1 MLAIVIPYYKLIF
14 FEETLKSLSAQTDK
28 RFRVY
33 IGNDA
38 SPEDPSLLLEEY
50 KDKIDFVYQ
59 LFEENLGGA
68 SLAKHWERC
77 IALVKDEDWIM
88 ILGDDDVLENNV
100 VESWHKH
107 YNIFNTKSN
116 LVRFASKS
124 LNMNLNGRISDS
136 FINPEWEKAS
146 DSYFR
151 RFKGLTRSSLSEY
164 AFSKTV
170 FKKYGFFDFPL
181 AWHSDDAAWL
191 FFSDDKPIYSIN
203 ESNLLIRYSSS
214 SISGKQNN
222 QKLKDIASEKFYSQ
236 CITKKIELFN
246 KSQQLDLILEYEIAI
261 KKNRKLRLAEWRYL
275 LLFYLSSMQIN
286 AFFKCLR
293 RFCLSFKS

>member
-14 FEETLKSLSAQTDK
+14 FEETLKSLSEQTNK
-28 RFRVY
+28 RFRVF

-59 LFEENLGGA
+59 IFEENLGGI
-68 SLAKHWERC
+68 SLTKHWERC
-77 IALVKDEDWIM
+77 IALVEEEDWIM
-88 ILGDDDVLENNV
+88 ILGDDDILEKNV
-100 VESWHKH
+100 VASWYEH
-107 YNIFNTKSN
+107 YNVFHTKSN

-136 FINPEWEKAS
+136 FTNPEWEKAS

-164 AFSKTV
+164 AFSKAT
-170 FKKYGFFDFPL
+170 FKKFGFFDFPL

-222 QKLKDIASEKFYSQ
+222 QKLKDLASENFYKQ
-236 CITKKIELFN
+236 CIIEKMEFFS
-246 KSQQLDLILEYEIAI
+246 KPQQLDLISEYEISI
-261 KKNRKLRLAEWRYL
+261 KKNRKLRWTEWRYL
-275 LLFYLSSMQIN
+275 LLFYLSAMQIN
-286 AFFKCLR
+286 AFMKCLR
-293 RFCLSFKS
+293 RFCLSFR

>member
-14 FEETLKSLSAQTDK
+14 FEETLQSLSAQTDK

-38 SPEDPSLLLEEY
+38 SPEDPFLLLEEY
-50 KDKIDFVYQ
+50 KDKMDFVYQ
-59 LFEENLGGA
+59 IFEENLGGI

-77 IALVKDEDWIM
+77 IALVEDEDWIM
-88 ILGDDDVLENNV
+88 ILGDDDILEKNV
-100 VESWHKH
+100 VASWYEH
-107 YNIFNTKSN
+107 YNVFHTKSN

-124 LNMNLNGRISDS
+124 LNMNLNGSISNS
-136 FINPEWEKAS
+136 FTNPEWEKAS

-164 AFSKTV
+164 TFSKTI
-170 FKKYGFFDFPL
+170 FQKYGFFDFPL

-222 QKLKDIASEKFYSQ
+222 QKLKDLASENFYKQ
-236 CITKKIELFN
+236 CIIEKIELFS
-246 KSQQLDLILEYEIAI
+246 KPQQLDLISEYEISI
-261 KKNRKLRLAEWRYL
+261 KKNRKLRWNEWHYL
-275 LLFYLSSMQIN
+275 LLFYLSAMQIN
-286 AFFKCLR
+286 AFMKCLR
-293 RFCLSFKS
+293 RFCLSFR

>member
-100 VESWHKH
+100 VESWYKH

-124 LNMNLNGRISDS
+124 FNMNLNGRISDS

-191 FFSDDKPIYSIN
+191 FFSDDKLIYSIN